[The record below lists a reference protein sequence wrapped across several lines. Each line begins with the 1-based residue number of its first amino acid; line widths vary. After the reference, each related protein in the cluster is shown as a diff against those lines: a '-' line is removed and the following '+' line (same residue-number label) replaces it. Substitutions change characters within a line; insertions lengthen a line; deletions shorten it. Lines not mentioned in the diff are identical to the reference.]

1 MKTKSFS
8 VSGLSAK
15 AVVYLSAIA
24 VFTAC
29 SVKKNAVT
37 TTQEQTQAT
46 GSRTSMQALLSFGS
60 ILQTLD
66 FSADSVVIR
75 MEYPRNEYCEDG
87 GRTAA
92 APNSQR
98 EFPCSKPIH
107 RGPCKQREVGCYS
120 TTITAHQ
127 PRVKSEAQSHNLV
140 VAQQQEQDTVS
151 IQNQANS
158 HADVSSDTVGV
169 ATPACST
176 TAAIIIAILLMAIM
190 GGVGYFA
197 FRKTIFGKLFF

>member
-1 MKTKSFS
+1 MRRVFI
-8 VSGLSAK
+8 LLC
-15 AVVYLSAIA
+15 VYL
-24 VFTAC
+24 FLCAC
-29 SVKKNAVT
+29 HTQKHSIS
-37 TTQEQTQAT
+37 TTQEQTQTT

-87 GRTAA
+87 GRTVA

-140 VAQQQEQDTVS
+140 VAQRQEQDTVS
-151 IQNQANS
+151 IQNQSNS

-169 ATPACST
+169 ATPMNG
-176 TAAIIIAILLMAIM
+176 TAVVVIIILAVCIVA
-190 GGVGYFA
+190 
-197 FRKTIFGKLFF
+197 TIFLLLFLKKWHIL

>member
-1 MKTKSFS
+1 MRRVFI
-8 VSGLSAK
+8 LLC
-15 AVVYLSAIA
+15 VYL
-24 VFTAC
+24 FLCAC
-29 SVKKNAVT
+29 HTQKHTIS

-66 FSADSVVIR
+66 FSADSVTIVLTPSVVDTTKER
-75 MEYPRNEYCEDG
+75 G
-87 GRTAA
+87 
-92 APNSQR
+92 SQDPVLR
-98 EFPCSKPIH
+98 
-107 RGPCKQREVGCYS
+107 
-120 TTITAHQ
+120 ITAHQ

-169 ATPACST
+169 ATPMNGTVVAVIVFL
-176 TAAIIIAILLMAIM
+176 AILIIATFVLLLFLKKWHIL
-190 GGVGYFA
+190 
-197 FRKTIFGKLFF
+197 

>member
-15 AVVYLSAIA
+15 AVVFLSAIA

-66 FSADSVVIR
+66 FSADSVTIVITPSIVDTTK
-75 MEYPRNEYCEDG
+75 E
-87 GRTAA
+87 
-92 APNSQR
+92 S
-98 EFPCSKPIH
+98 
-107 RGPCKQREVGCYS
+107 GPQDPVL
-120 TTITAHQ
+120 TITAHQ

-140 VAQQQEQDTVS
+140 VAQQQEQDSVS

-158 HADVSSDTVGV
+158 HADVSVDTVGV
-169 ATPACST
+169 ATPMNGTVVAVIVFL
-176 TAAIIIAILLMAIM
+176 AILIIATFVLLL
-190 GGVGYFA
+190 FL
-197 FRKTIFGKLFF
+197 RKYKII

>member
-15 AVVYLSAIA
+15 AVVFLSAIA

-66 FSADSVVIR
+66 FSADSVTIVLTPSVVDTTK
-75 MEYPRNEYCEDG
+75 E
-87 GRTAA
+87 
-92 APNSQR
+92 S
-98 EFPCSKPIH
+98 
-107 RGPCKQREVGCYS
+107 GPPDPVLR
-120 TTITAHQ
+120 ITAHQ

-169 ATPACST
+169 ATPMNG
-176 TAAIIIAILLMAIM
+176 TAVVVIIILAVCIVA
-190 GGVGYFA
+190 
-197 FRKTIFGKLFF
+197 TIFLLLFLKKWHIL

>member
-1 MKTKSFS
+1 MRR
-8 VSGLSAK
+8 
-15 AVVYLSAIA
+15 
-24 VFTAC
+24 VFVLWCVCLLLCAC
-29 SVKKNAVT
+29 HTQKHTIS

-66 FSADSVVIR
+66 FSADSVTIVLT
-75 MEYPRNEYCEDG
+75 PSVVD
-87 GRTAA
+87 
-92 APNSQR
+92 
-98 EFPCSKPIH
+98 
-107 RGPCKQREVGCYS
+107 
-120 TTITAHQ
+120 TTKESDPQDPVLRITAHQ

-169 ATPACST
+169 ATPMNGTVVAVIVFL
-176 TAAIIIAILLMAIM
+176 AILIIATFVLLL
-190 GGVGYFA
+190 FL
-197 FRKTIFGKLFF
+197 RKYKII

>member
-46 GSRTSMQALLSFGS
+46 GSRTNMQALLSFGS

-66 FSADSVVIR
+66 FSADSVTIVLTPSVVDTTKER
-75 MEYPRNEYCEDG
+75 G
-87 GRTAA
+87 
-92 APNSQR
+92 SQDPVLR
-98 EFPCSKPIH
+98 
-107 RGPCKQREVGCYS
+107 
-120 TTITAHQ
+120 ITAHQ
-127 PRVKSEAQSHNLV
+127 PRVKAEEQSHNLV

-158 HADVSSDTVGV
+158 HADVSSDTVGETTPMNRTVV
-169 ATPACST
+169 AVIVFL
-176 TAAIIIAILLMAIM
+176 AILIIATFVLLLSL
-190 GGVGYFA
+190 
-197 FRKTIFGKLFF
+197 RKYKII

>member
-15 AVVYLSAIA
+15 AVIYLSAIA

-46 GSRTSMQALLSFGS
+46 GSRTSMQALWSFGS

-66 FSADSVVIR
+66 FSADSVTIVLTPSVVDTTK
-75 MEYPRNEYCEDG
+75 E
-87 GRTAA
+87 
-92 APNSQR
+92 S
-98 EFPCSKPIH
+98 
-107 RGPCKQREVGCYS
+107 GPQDPVLR
-120 TTITAHQ
+120 ITAHQ
-127 PRVKSEAQSHNLV
+127 PRMKAEEQSHNLV

-169 ATPACST
+169 ATPMNGTIVAVIVFL
-176 TAAIIIAILLMAIM
+176 AILIIATFVLLL
-190 GGVGYFA
+190 FL
-197 FRKTIFGKLFF
+197 RKYKII

>member
-15 AVVYLSAIA
+15 AVVFLSAIA

-60 ILQTLD
+60 MLQTLD
-66 FSADSVVIR
+66 FSADSVTIVLTPSVVDTTK
-75 MEYPRNEYCEDG
+75 E
-87 GRTAA
+87 
-92 APNSQR
+92 S
-98 EFPCSKPIH
+98 
-107 RGPCKQREVGCYS
+107 GPQDPVLR
-120 TTITAHQ
+120 ITAHQ
-127 PRVKSEAQSHNLV
+127 PRVKAEEQSHNLV
-140 VAQQQEQDTVS
+140 VAQQQEQDTVA

-169 ATPACST
+169 ATPMNGTVVAVIVFL
-176 TAAIIIAILLMAIM
+176 AILIIATFVLLLFLKKWHIL
-190 GGVGYFA
+190 
-197 FRKTIFGKLFF
+197 

>member
-1 MKTKSFS
+1 MRRVFILLC
-8 VSGLSAK
+8 VSLF
-15 AVVYLSAIA
+15 LC
-24 VFTAC
+24 AC
-29 SVKKNAVT
+29 HTQKHTIS

-66 FSADSVVIR
+66 FSADSVTIVLTPSVVDTTKER
-75 MEYPRNEYCEDG
+75 G
-87 GRTAA
+87 
-92 APNSQR
+92 SQD
-98 EFPCSKPIH
+98 P
-107 RGPCKQREVGCYS
+107 VL
-120 TTITAHQ
+120 TITAHQ

-169 ATPACST
+169 ATPMNGTVVAVIVFL
-176 TAAIIIAILLMAIM
+176 AILIIATFVLLL
-190 GGVGYFA
+190 FL
-197 FRKTIFGKLFF
+197 RKYKII

>member
-15 AVVYLSAIA
+15 AVVYLAAIA

-66 FSADSVVIR
+66 FSADSVTIVITPSVVDTTK
-75 MEYPRNEYCEDG
+75 E
-87 GRTAA
+87 
-92 APNSQR
+92 S
-98 EFPCSKPIH
+98 
-107 RGPCKQREVGCYS
+107 GPQDPVLR
-120 TTITAHQ
+120 ITAHQ

-140 VAQQQEQDTVS
+140 VAQQQEQDSVS

-169 ATPACST
+169 ATPMNG
-176 TAAIIIAILLMAIM
+176 TAVVVIIILAVCIVA
-190 GGVGYFA
+190 
-197 FRKTIFGKLFF
+197 TIFLLLFLKKWHIL

>member
-1 MKTKSFS
+1 MRRVFI
-8 VSGLSAK
+8 LLC
-15 AVVYLSAIA
+15 VYL
-24 VFTAC
+24 FLCAC
-29 SVKKNAVT
+29 HTQKHSIS

-66 FSADSVVIR
+66 FSADSVTIVLTPSVVDTTKER
-75 MEYPRNEYCEDG
+75 G
-87 GRTAA
+87 
-92 APNSQR
+92 SQDPVLR
-98 EFPCSKPIH
+98 
-107 RGPCKQREVGCYS
+107 
-120 TTITAHQ
+120 ITAHQ

-169 ATPACST
+169 ATPMNGTVVAVIVFL
-176 TAAIIIAILLMAIM
+176 AILIIATFVLLL
-190 GGVGYFA
+190 FL
-197 FRKTIFGKLFF
+197 RKYKII

>member
-15 AVVYLSAIA
+15 AVVFLSAIA

-66 FSADSVVIR
+66 FSADSVTIVITPSIVDTTK
-75 MEYPRNEYCEDG
+75 E
-87 GRTAA
+87 
-92 APNSQR
+92 S
-98 EFPCSKPIH
+98 
-107 RGPCKQREVGCYS
+107 GPQDPVL
-120 TTITAHQ
+120 TITAHQ

-140 VAQQQEQDTVS
+140 VAQQQEQDSVS

-158 HADVSSDTVGV
+158 HADVSVDTVGV
-169 ATPACST
+169 ATPMNG
-176 TAAIIIAILLMAIM
+176 TAVVVIIILAVCIVA
-190 GGVGYFA
+190 
-197 FRKTIFGKLFF
+197 TIFLLLFLKKWHIL

>member
-1 MKTKSFS
+1 MRR
-8 VSGLSAK
+8 
-15 AVVYLSAIA
+15 
-24 VFTAC
+24 VFVLWCVCLLLCAC
-29 SVKKNAVT
+29 HTQKHTIS

-66 FSADSVVIR
+66 FSADSVTIVLT
-75 MEYPRNEYCEDG
+75 PSVVD
-87 GRTAA
+87 
-92 APNSQR
+92 
-98 EFPCSKPIH
+98 
-107 RGPCKQREVGCYS
+107 
-120 TTITAHQ
+120 TTKESDPQDPVLRITAHQ

>member
-1 MKTKSFS
+1 MKRLVFCLCLS
-8 VSGLSAK
+8 VL
-15 AVVYLSAIA
+15 
-24 VFTAC
+24 FCAC

-66 FSADSVVIR
+66 FSADSVTIVLTPSVVDTTK
-75 MEYPRNEYCEDG
+75 E
-87 GRTAA
+87 
-92 APNSQR
+92 S
-98 EFPCSKPIH
+98 
-107 RGPCKQREVGCYS
+107 GPQDPVLR
-120 TTITAHQ
+120 ITAHQ
-127 PRVKSEAQSHNLV
+127 PRMKAEEQSHNLV

-169 ATPACST
+169 ATPMNG
-176 TAAIIIAILLMAIM
+176 TAVVVIIILAVCIVA
-190 GGVGYFA
+190 
-197 FRKTIFGKLFF
+197 TIFLLLFLKKWHIL

>member
-1 MKTKSFS
+1 MKRLIFCLCLS
-8 VSGLSAK
+8 VLFCS
-15 AVVYLSAIA
+15 
-24 VFTAC
+24 C
-29 SVKKNAVT
+29 SVTKNAVT

-66 FSADSVVIR
+66 FSADSVTIVLT
-75 MEYPRNEYCEDG
+75 PSVVD
-87 GRTAA
+87 
-92 APNSQR
+92 
-98 EFPCSKPIH
+98 
-107 RGPCKQREVGCYS
+107 
-120 TTITAHQ
+120 TTKESDPQDPVLRITAHQ

-169 ATPACST
+169 ATPMNG
-176 TAAIIIAILLMAIM
+176 TAVVVIIILAVCIVA
-190 GGVGYFA
+190 
-197 FRKTIFGKLFF
+197 TIFLLLFLKKWHIL

>member
-15 AVVYLSAIA
+15 AVVFLSAIA

-29 SVKKNAVT
+29 SVKKHAVT

-60 ILQTLD
+60 MLQTLD
-66 FSADSVVIR
+66 FSADSVTIVLTPSVVDTTK
-75 MEYPRNEYCEDG
+75 E
-87 GRTAA
+87 
-92 APNSQR
+92 S
-98 EFPCSKPIH
+98 
-107 RGPCKQREVGCYS
+107 GPQDPVLR
-120 TTITAHQ
+120 ITAHQ

-169 ATPACST
+169 ATPMNG
-176 TAAIIIAILLMAIM
+176 TAVVVIIILAVCIVA
-190 GGVGYFA
+190 
-197 FRKTIFGKLFF
+197 TIFLLLFLKKWHIL

>member
-1 MKTKSFS
+1 MRRVFI
-8 VSGLSAK
+8 LLC
-15 AVVYLSAIA
+15 VYL
-24 VFTAC
+24 FLCAC
-29 SVKKNAVT
+29 HTQKHTIS

-66 FSADSVVIR
+66 FSADSVTIVLT
-75 MEYPRNEYCEDG
+75 PSVVD
-87 GRTAA
+87 
-92 APNSQR
+92 
-98 EFPCSKPIH
+98 
-107 RGPCKQREVGCYS
+107 
-120 TTITAHQ
+120 TTKESDPQDPVLRITAHQ

-169 ATPACST
+169 ATPMNGTVVAVIVFL
-176 TAAIIIAILLMAIM
+176 AILIIATFVLLL
-190 GGVGYFA
+190 FL
-197 FRKTIFGKLFF
+197 RKYKII

>member
-1 MKTKSFS
+1 MKRLVFCLCLS
-8 VSGLSAK
+8 VLFCS
-15 AVVYLSAIA
+15 
-24 VFTAC
+24 C
-29 SVKKNAVT
+29 SVKKHAVT

-66 FSADSVVIR
+66 FSADSVTIVLTPSVVDTTK
-75 MEYPRNEYCEDG
+75 E
-87 GRTAA
+87 
-92 APNSQR
+92 S
-98 EFPCSKPIH
+98 
-107 RGPCKQREVGCYS
+107 GPQDPVL
-120 TTITAHQ
+120 TITAHQ

-169 ATPACST
+169 ATPMNGTVVAV
-176 TAAIIIAILLMAIM
+176 IVFLAILLIAPF
-190 GGVGYFA
+190 VLLLFL
-197 FRKTIFGKLFF
+197 RKYKII

>member
-66 FSADSVVIR
+66 FSADSVTIVLT
-75 MEYPRNEYCEDG
+75 PSVVD
-87 GRTAA
+87 
-92 APNSQR
+92 
-98 EFPCSKPIH
+98 
-107 RGPCKQREVGCYS
+107 
-120 TTITAHQ
+120 TTKESDPQDPVLRITAHQ
-127 PRVKSEAQSHNLV
+127 PRVKAEEQSHNLV

-169 ATPACST
+169 ATPMNGTVVAVIVFL
-176 TAAIIIAILLMAIM
+176 AILIIATFVLLL
-190 GGVGYFA
+190 FL
-197 FRKTIFGKLFF
+197 RKYKII

>member
-66 FSADSVVIR
+66 FSADSVTIVLTPSVVDTTKER
-75 MEYPRNEYCEDG
+75 G
-87 GRTAA
+87 
-92 APNSQR
+92 SQDPVLR
-98 EFPCSKPIH
+98 
-107 RGPCKQREVGCYS
+107 
-120 TTITAHQ
+120 ITAHQ
-127 PRVKSEAQSHNLV
+127 PRVKAEEQSHNLV

-169 ATPACST
+169 ATPMNG
-176 TAAIIIAILLMAIM
+176 TAVVVIIILAVCIVA
-190 GGVGYFA
+190 
-197 FRKTIFGKLFF
+197 TIFLLLFLKKWHIL

>member
-1 MKTKSFS
+1 MRR
-8 VSGLSAK
+8 
-15 AVVYLSAIA
+15 
-24 VFTAC
+24 VFVLWCVCLLLCAC
-29 SVKKNAVT
+29 HTQKHTIS

-66 FSADSVVIR
+66 FSADSVTIVLTPSVVDTTKER
-75 MEYPRNEYCEDG
+75 G
-87 GRTAA
+87 
-92 APNSQR
+92 SQD
-98 EFPCSKPIH
+98 P
-107 RGPCKQREVGCYS
+107 VL
-120 TTITAHQ
+120 TITAHQ

-169 ATPACST
+169 ATPMNGTVVAVIVFL
-176 TAAIIIAILLMAIM
+176 AILIIATFVLLL
-190 GGVGYFA
+190 FL
-197 FRKTIFGKLFF
+197 RKYKII

>member
-66 FSADSVVIR
+66 FSADSVTIVLTPSVVDTTK
-75 MEYPRNEYCEDG
+75 E
-87 GRTAA
+87 
-92 APNSQR
+92 S
-98 EFPCSKPIH
+98 
-107 RGPCKQREVGCYS
+107 GPQDPVLR
-120 TTITAHQ
+120 ITAHQ
-127 PRVKSEAQSHNLV
+127 PRVKAEEQSHNLV

-158 HADVSSDTVGV
+158 HADVSSDTIGV
-169 ATPACST
+169 ATPMNG
-176 TAAIIIAILLMAIM
+176 TAVVVIIILAVCIVA
-190 GGVGYFA
+190 
-197 FRKTIFGKLFF
+197 TIFLLLFLKKWHIL

>member
-1 MKTKSFS
+1 MRR
-8 VSGLSAK
+8 
-15 AVVYLSAIA
+15 
-24 VFTAC
+24 VFVLWCVCLLLCAC
-29 SVKKNAVT
+29 HTQKHTIS

-66 FSADSVVIR
+66 FSADSVTIVITPSVVDTTK
-75 MEYPRNEYCEDG
+75 E
-87 GRTAA
+87 
-92 APNSQR
+92 S
-98 EFPCSKPIH
+98 
-107 RGPCKQREVGCYS
+107 GPQDPVLR
-120 TTITAHQ
+120 ITAHQ

-169 ATPACST
+169 ATPMNGTVVAVIVFL
-176 TAAIIIAILLMAIM
+176 AILIIATFVLLL
-190 GGVGYFA
+190 FL
-197 FRKTIFGKLFF
+197 RKYKII

>member
-29 SVKKNAVT
+29 SVKKHAVT

-60 ILQTLD
+60 MLQTLD
-66 FSADSVVIR
+66 FSADSVTIVLT
-75 MEYPRNEYCEDG
+75 PSVVD
-87 GRTAA
+87 
-92 APNSQR
+92 
-98 EFPCSKPIH
+98 
-107 RGPCKQREVGCYS
+107 
-120 TTITAHQ
+120 TTKESDPQDPVLRITAHQ

-140 VAQQQEQDTVS
+140 VAQQQEQDSVS

-169 ATPACST
+169 ATPMNGTVVAVIVFL
-176 TAAIIIAILLMAIM
+176 AILIIATFVLLL
-190 GGVGYFA
+190 FL
-197 FRKTIFGKLFF
+197 RKYKII

>member
-15 AVVYLSAIA
+15 AVVYLAAIA

-46 GSRTSMQALLSFGS
+46 GSRTSMQALVSFGS

-66 FSADSVVIR
+66 FSADSVTIR
-75 MEYPRNEYCEDG
+75 MEHPRNDYCEDR

-98 EFPCSKPIH
+98 EFPCSKPIL
-107 RGPCKQREVGCYS
+107 
-120 TTITAHQ
+120 TITAHQ
-127 PRVKSEAQSHNLV
+127 PRVKAEEQSHNLV

-169 ATPACST
+169 ATPMNG
-176 TAAIIIAILLMAIM
+176 TAVVVIIILAVCIVA
-190 GGVGYFA
+190 
-197 FRKTIFGKLFF
+197 TIFLLLFLKKWHIL

>member
-1 MKTKSFS
+1 MRR
-8 VSGLSAK
+8 
-15 AVVYLSAIA
+15 
-24 VFTAC
+24 VFVLWCVCLLLCAC
-29 SVKKNAVT
+29 HTQKHTIS

-66 FSADSVVIR
+66 FSADSVTIVLTPSVVDTTKER
-75 MEYPRNEYCEDG
+75 G
-87 GRTAA
+87 
-92 APNSQR
+92 SQDPVLR
-98 EFPCSKPIH
+98 
-107 RGPCKQREVGCYS
+107 
-120 TTITAHQ
+120 ITAHQ

-169 ATPACST
+169 ATPMNGTVVAVIVFL
-176 TAAIIIAILLMAIM
+176 AILIIATFVLLL
-190 GGVGYFA
+190 FL
-197 FRKTIFGKLFF
+197 RKYKII

>member
-1 MKTKSFS
+1 MKRLIFCLCLS
-8 VSGLSAK
+8 VLFCS
-15 AVVYLSAIA
+15 
-24 VFTAC
+24 C

-66 FSADSVVIR
+66 FSADSVTIVLTPSVVDTTK
-75 MEYPRNEYCEDG
+75 E
-87 GRTAA
+87 
-92 APNSQR
+92 S
-98 EFPCSKPIH
+98 
-107 RGPCKQREVGCYS
+107 GPQDPVLR
-120 TTITAHQ
+120 ITAHQ

-158 HADVSSDTVGV
+158 HADVSVDTVGV